1 LGLGIIGGYL
11 RGIGFGKE
19 DIWIPAL
26 GCERDGFG
34 FPESVLLL
42 GCWLVNGEPIS
53 GAMYWC
59 K

>member
-1 LGLGIIGGYL
+1 LLGLGIIGGYL

-42 GCWLVNGEPIS
+42 GMLAG
-53 GAMYWC
+53 
-59 K
+59 